1 MSGAR
6 IIIVGAG
13 IAGLVAAVELARRGL
28 EVTLLER
35 AEAPGGK
42 MRELNVGPP
51 ADCRAVD
58 SGPTV
63 LTMRWVFDEIF
74 DDAGAGLED
83 CLGLKQAEV
92 LARHAWNAAE
102 RLDLHAETARSAEAI
117 GDFAGAAEA
126 RRFLEF
132 CTRAGEIY
140 ATLERSFMQA
150 QRPSPTGLVRNV
162 GWRGLGGLWRIKPFQ
177 TLWSALGEHFHDPR
191 LRQLF
196 ARYATYCGASP
207 FEAPATLMLVAHVEQ
222 KGVWLVEGGM
232 QRLAEALAAL
242 AVRQGAEIRCS
253 AQVAEVRAPAGRVEG
268 VRLADGEDL
277 AADAVLLNADVA
289 AAAAGLLGQDIA
301 DAVPAPSPSARSLS
315 AVTWSLVARAEGF
328 SLLRHNVFFSSD
340 YPAEFADIFERRR
353 LPHSPTVY
361 VCAQDRGDPGE
372 APPQGPERLFCLVN
386 APACGDGPP
395 FDALETESC
404 AKNTFARLEGCGL
417 HIERQETAAT
427 MTTPH
432 DFDRL
437 FPGSGGALYG
447 QASHG
452 WQASFSR
459 PGARTRLP
467 GLYLAGGSVHPGPG
481 IPMAAISGRLAAA
494 SLLQDLASR
503 SPSRPVAMPGGISM
517 H

>member
-1 MSGAR
+1 
-6 IIIVGAG
+6 
-13 IAGLVAAVELARRGL
+13 
-28 EVTLLER
+28 
-35 AEAPGGK
+35 
-42 MRELNVGPP
+42 
-51 ADCRAVD
+51 
-58 SGPTV
+58 
-63 LTMRWVFDEIF
+63 
-74 DDAGAGLED
+74 
-83 CLGLKQAEV
+83 
-92 LARHAWNAAE
+92 
-102 RLDLHAETARSAEAI
+102 
-117 GDFAGAAEA
+117 
-126 RRFLEF
+126 
-132 CTRAGEIY
+132 
-140 ATLERSFMQA
+140 
-150 QRPSPTGLVRNV
+150 
-162 GWRGLGGLWRIKPFQ
+162 
-177 TLWSALGEHFHDPR
+177 
-191 LRQLF
+191 
-196 ARYATYCGASP
+196 
-207 FEAPATLMLVAHVEQ
+207 
-222 KGVWLVEGGM
+222 M